1 MALTALLEL
10 EFKPDAL
17 ADAKTVMDRVL
28 ERPQAGG
35 GAGPKVT
42 ASGSSSASRP
52 TARPLGS
59 SARVFT
65 AARSKC

>member
-28 ERPQAGG
+28 GETRAFDG
-35 GAGPKVT
+35 
-42 ASGSSSASRP
+42 
-52 TARPLGS
+52 
-59 SARVFT
+59 
-65 AARSKC
+65 